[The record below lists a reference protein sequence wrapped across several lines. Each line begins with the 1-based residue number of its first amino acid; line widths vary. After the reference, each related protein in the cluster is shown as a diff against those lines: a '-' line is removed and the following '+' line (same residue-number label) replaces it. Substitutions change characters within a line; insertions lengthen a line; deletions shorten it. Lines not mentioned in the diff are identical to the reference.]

1 MVTNNVGYTV
11 VHMANITSNNFLVD
25 QEGHEVLNFNNFKDE
40 TARLEAYVL
49 IFMAGFAC
57 VCCLFCYIGF
67 YCAQSHFESHQ
78 ESVEMNREAAT
89 YTINTVNQRLT
100 ASDEE
105 VRFESDI
112 DGSITNLNVVQI
124 RFHKQI

>member
-1 MVTNNVGYTV
+1 MHILG
-11 VHMANITSNNFLVD
+11 IICSIL
-25 QEGHEVLNFNNFKDE
+25 QKQ
-40 TARLEAYVL
+40 
-49 IFMAGFAC
+49 AGFAC

-89 YTINTVNQRLT
+89 FTINQRLT

-112 DGSITNLNVVQI
+112 DGSITNLKVVQI
-124 RFHKQI
+124 RFHHHKPNLI

>member
-1 MVTNNVGYTV
+1 MHILG
-11 VHMANITSNNFLVD
+11 IICSIL
-25 QEGHEVLNFNNFKDE
+25 QKQ
-40 TARLEAYVL
+40 
-49 IFMAGFAC
+49 AGFAC

-112 DGSITNLNVVQI
+112 DGSITNLKVVQI
-124 RFHKQI
+124 RFHK